1 MSYPK
6 KDYPKRVYG
15 LVQEGLGYSL
25 CTFEVNDEK
34 RLRFVEKDPPELLM
48 IVSRRL
54 GMKCTNDVLHGYN
67 SFDIDSICFDD
78 ININE
83 EKEENEKP
91 KTKNRKPRKSEKE
104 L

>member
-15 LVQEGLGYSL
+15 LVREGLGYSL

-34 RLRFVEKDPPELLM
+34 RLRFVEKEPPELLM
-48 IVSRRL
+48 IVSKRL
-54 GMKCTNDVLHGYN
+54 ASRCTNDVLHGRN
-67 SFDIDSICFDD
+67 SFDIDDISFDE

-83 EKEENEKP
+83 EKEDGKEKP
-91 KTKNRKPRKSEKE
+91 KRRKNRNSEKE

>member
-25 CTFEVNDEK
+25 CTFDVNDEK
-34 RLRFVEKDPPELLM
+34 RLRFVEKEPPELLM
-48 IVSRRL
+48 IVSKRL
-54 GMKCTNDVLHGYN
+54 ASRCTNDVLHGRN
-67 SFDIDSICFDD
+67 SFDIDDISFDD

-83 EKEENEKP
+83 EKEENENEKP
-91 KTKNRKPRKSEKE
+91 KRRKPRKSEKE

>member
-1 MSYPK
+1 MGYPK

-25 CTFEVNDEK
+25 CTFDVNDEK
-34 RLRFVEKDPPELLM
+34 RLRFVEKEPPELLM
-48 IVSRRL
+48 LVSKRL
-54 GMKCTNDVLHGYN
+54 ASRCTNDVLNGKN
-67 SFDIDSICFDD
+67 SFDIDDICFDD

-83 EKEENEKP
+83 EKEDGNEKP
-91 KTKNRKPRKSEKE
+91 KRRKPRKSEKE

>member
-6 KDYPKRVYG
+6 KDYPRRVYG
-15 LVQEGLGYSL
+15 LIQEGLGYSL

-48 IVSRRL
+48 IVSKRL
-54 GMKCTNDVLHGYN
+54 ASRCTNDVLHGRN
-67 SFDIDSICFDD
+67 SFDLDEIFDD

-83 EKEENEKP
+83 EKEDGKEKP
-91 KTKNRKPRKSEKE
+91 KRRKNRNSEKE